1 MSQKHIYSILSWM
14 LAAVILCSAFQ
25 PVVFAEESEEPTE
38 ITVQEEQEEAAPSDE
53 TSEEETPAEGSAAE
67 TEPEEPAAPAEGE
80 GSADQEQEAGPYTGW
95 KELTDG
101 KQYWVDDVPLYG
113 IQAIGED
120 LYLFDSETGYLL
132 YGLQEDEEGHIYY
145 SSEETGAVQSG
156 WQTINGKKYYFYPGT
171 GVATVGITTISK
183 KKYAFDENGVQLTGW
198 QTIEGNVYYFTPS
211 TGVMATGITTI
222 SGKKYLLSSKG
233 VRLKGWNTI
242 DGNKYYASSK
252 GVLYSGQH
260 KIGSYYYY
268 FDKKTNIMVKNK
280 FIELTNSKGTKYTVY
295 FDKSGHK
302 LFGDQTIGKYKYHF
316 SSKVGAMAKSKFV
329 KKTDKKGK
337 TYKIYYDS
345 KGRQAF
351 GEKTIK
357 GHIYY
362 FNKKTGKLEWKDR
375 KYQNPKGYYQIQSTD
390 IQLKGAGY
398 NLDIGSEGL
407 KTRAVLKYLGIS
419 NGVGM
424 YGSLYTSYVKE
435 RVKDFQRA
443 HGLKVDGIVGIN
455 TWKAMGFTKKQW
467 LSLGGYAS
475 PNQGSIYNTKAELI
489 EIMID
494 RAYDYLGDDYVI
506 GASGAPG
513 KGIDCSG
520 LVMQALFAV
529 GIDMTPINPVRHAHV
544 DYEYESANIWKSPY
558 LKHVSYADRK
568 RGDIV
573 IYQNSSGTVIHSAIY
588 LGNNKVIES
597 WPNRVMVSDIKASF
611 HSNVKG
617 ILRVFN

>member
-1 MSQKHIYSILSWM
+1 MSQKHRYSIVSWL
-14 LAAVILCSAFQ
+14 LAVLIFCSAFQ
-25 PVVFAEESEEPTE
+25 PALLAAESEAPEE
-38 ITVQEEQEEAAPSDE
+38 AAIQEEQEDPVLEEEAPAGEEPEAPAESRETEAPSE
-53 TSEEETPAEGSAAE
+53 PAQ
-67 TEPEEPAAPAEGE
+67 EEPAAE
-80 GSADQEQEAGPYTGW
+80 PYTGW
-95 KELTDG
+95 QKLTDG
-101 KQYWVDDVPLYG
+101 KQYWVEDTPLYG
-113 IQAIGED
+113 VQMIGED
-120 LYLFDSETGYLL
+120 LYLFDEKTGYLL

-145 SSEETGAVQSG
+145 CSEETGVLETE
-156 WQTINGKKYYFYPGT
+156 WQTIDGKKYYFHPGT
-171 GVATVGITTISK
+171 GVAAVGIALIDK
-183 KKYAFDENGVQLTGW
+183 KQYAFDESGIQLTGW
-198 QTIEGNVYYFTPS
+198 QTIESNVYYFDPS
-211 TGVMATGITTI
+211 TGIMATGITTI
-222 SGKKYLLSSKG
+222 DGKKYLLSANG

-242 DGNKYYASSK
+242 DGKKYYASAK

-260 KIGSYYYY
+260 KIGNYYYY
-268 FDKKTNIMVKNK
+268 FDKKTNAMVTNK
-280 FIELTNSKGTKYTVY
+280 FIELTNSKGKKYTLY

-302 LFGDQTIGKYKYHF
+302 LFGNQTIGKYKYYF
-316 SSKVGAMAKSKFV
+316 SKKVGAMAKSKFFT
-329 KKTDKKGK
+329 KTDKKGK
-337 TYKIYYDS
+337 KYKIYYDS

-390 IQLKGAGY
+390 IKLKGAGY
-398 NLDIGSEGL
+398 SLDIGSEGL

-435 RVKDFQRA
+435 RVKDFQRT
-443 HGLKVDGIVGIN
+443 HGLKVDGIVGIY

-558 LKHVSYADRK
+558 LKHVQYSDRK

-597 WPNRVMVSDIKASF
+597 WPNRVMVSDITASF

>member
-1 MSQKHIYSILSWM
+1 MSQKRRWSVLVWLLISILTLSTFHP
-14 LAAVILCSAFQ
+14 S
-25 PVVFAEESEEPTE
+25 VFAEESDDPIEIVSQEETAEQQEEEPASE
-38 ITVQEEQEEAAPSDE
+38 GSGSEEANVSTE
-53 TSEEETPAEGSAAE
+53 TEPENAEEP
-67 TEPEEPAAPAEGE
+67 TEPEEP
-80 GSADQEQEAGPYTGW
+80 YTGW
-95 KELTDG
+95 KDLEEG
-101 KQYWVDDVPLYG
+101 RQYWDNGTAVTGMQTIDKNV
-113 IQAIGED
+113 
-120 LYLFDSETGYLL
+120 YLFDDAGFMLT
-132 YGLQEDEEGHIYY
+132 GLQDYQAHMYY
-145 SSEETGAVQSG
+145 FGADGVRQTG
-156 WQTINGKKYYFYPGT
+156 WQTIDGKKYYFDT
-171 GVATVGITTISK
+171 LTAVAATGITKIDG
-183 KKYAFDENGVQLTGW
+183 KKYAFNEAGVQQTGW
-198 QTIEGNVYYFTPS
+198 QTIDGIVYYFNPS
-211 TGVMATGITTI
+211 TGQIATGITTI
-222 SGKKYLLSSKG
+222 SGKKYLLDASTG
-233 VRLKGWNTI
+233 ARLTGKHTI
-242 DGNKYYASSK
+242 DGNTYYASKK
-252 GVLYSGQH
+252 GVLYTGEHKIGKYYYYFFKKNNAMAKGKFVDLKDADGNKYRVYYNKSGHKVFGDQ
-260 KIGSYYYY
+260 KIGSYYYR
-268 FDKKTNIMVKNK
+268 FNNT
-280 FIELTNSKGTKYTVY
+280 T
-295 FDKSGHK
+295 
-302 LFGDQTIGKYKYHF
+302 
-316 SSKVGAMAKSKFV
+316 GAMTRSKFV
-329 KKTDKKGK
+329 KLKDKNGK
-337 TYKIYYDS
+337 TYKVYYDG
-345 KGRQAF
+345 KGRKAF

-357 GHIYY
+357 GHVYY

-390 IQLKGAGY
+390 IKLKGGDY
-398 NLDIGSEGL
+398 SLDIGSEGL
-407 KTRAVLKYLGIS
+407 KVRAVLKYLGIS

-443 HGLKVDGIVGIN
+443 HGLKVDGIVGIY

-475 PNQGSIYNTKAELI
+475 PNQGSIYNTKKELI

-558 LKHVSYADRK
+558 LKHVSYSDRK

-573 IYQNSSGTVIHSAIY
+573 IYQNAYGTVIHSAIY
-588 LGNNKVIES
+588 LGNDMVIES
-597 WPNRVMVSDIKASF
+597 WPNRVMVSHITASF

>member
-1 MSQKHIYSILSWM
+1 MSRKSLWSIISWLLIGIFAFSSLQPAV
-14 LAAVILCSAFQ
+14 LAAEDE
-25 PVVFAEESEEPTE
+25 VVTEEITPTEEP
-38 ITVQEEQEEAAPSDE
+38 AE
-53 TSEEETPAEGSAAE
+53 TTDEETPAEPETPAE
-67 TEPEEPAAPAEGE
+67 GEQPSETTEPEEPTEPTEPQQPE
-80 GSADQEQEAGPYTGW
+80 EPSEPEQPEEPEEPYTGW
-95 KELTDG
+95 KETEEG
-101 KQYWVDDVPLYG
+101 TQYWDNGTPVTGLKEIEYHLYYFNADG
-113 IQAIGED
+113 FQQ
-120 LYLFDSETGYLL
+120 T
-132 YGLQEDEEGHIYY
+132 
-145 SSEETGAVQSG
+145 G
-156 WQTINGKKYYFYPGT
+156 WQTIDGNRYYFDEGT
-171 GVATVGITTISK
+171 AVAAFGIVLING
-183 KKYAFDENGVQLTGW
+183 KKYAFDEATAIQKTGW
-198 QTIEGNVYYFTPS
+198 QTIEGNVYYFDPS
-211 TGVMATGITTI
+211 TGAMATGITTI
-222 SGKKYLLSSKG
+222 SGKKYLLSDEG
-233 VRLKGWNTI
+233 VRLTGWHTI
-242 DGNKYYASSK
+242 SGKKYYASAK

-260 KIGSYYYY
+260 KIGKYYYY
-268 FDKKTNIMVKNK
+268 FDKKTNVMVKSK
-280 FIELTNSKGTKYTVY
+280 FIELTNSKGKKYTVY
-295 FDKSGHK
+295 YNKYGRK
-302 LFGDQTIGKYKYHF
+302 VFGDQTIGKYKYHF
-316 SSKVGAMAKSKFV
+316 TSKAGAMYKSKFV

-351 GEKTIK
+351 GKKTIK
-357 GHIYY
+357 GHVYY

-390 IQLKGAGY
+390 IKLKGAGY

-407 KTRAVLKYLGIS
+407 KVRAVLKKLGIS

-435 RVKDFQRA
+435 RVKDFQRS
-443 HGLKVDGIVGIN
+443 HGLKVDGIVGIY

-475 PNQGSIYNTKAELI
+475 PNQGTIYNTKAELI

-558 LKHVSYADRK
+558 LKHVPYSDRK

-573 IYQNSSGTVIHSAIY
+573 IYQNSYGTVIHSAIY
-588 LGNNKVIES
+588 LGNNMVIES
-597 WPNRVMVSDIKASF
+597 WPNKVMVSNITASF